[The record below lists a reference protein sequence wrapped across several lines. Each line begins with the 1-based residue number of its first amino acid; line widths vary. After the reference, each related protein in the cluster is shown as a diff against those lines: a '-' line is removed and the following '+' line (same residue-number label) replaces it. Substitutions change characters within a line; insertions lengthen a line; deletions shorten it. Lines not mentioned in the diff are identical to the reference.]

1 LSQTP
6 KFSVVIPTY
15 NRLGFLQQALSS
27 VFVQRYRD
35 HEIIVVDDGSSD
47 GTSEYLA
54 SLNGRVKS
62 LSQRNSGP
70 AAARNLG
77 VEHATGEYIAFL
89 DSDDLW
95 LPWTLATYHSL
106 FQMYDASLVCAAVVE
121 FRGAVSSVEERPLYA
136 EHFRDYLDTARRPGF
151 IGSGALVIK
160 KSEFE
165 RAGGFDEGLTV
176 AEDHDLCFRVGSASG
191 FVRVRSPI
199 TLMYRRHDKSTATLL
214 PAACAGAIAILTRE
228 AEGRYPGGRER
239 RRQRWQ
245 LLGRMIRPIAL
256 SGVKAGLGAEPW
268 RLYWRSFWMNARLGR
283 FRFLIG
289 FPLHGLLNLWQ
300 VRR

>member
-1 LSQTP
+1 
-6 KFSVVIPTY
+6 
-15 NRLGFLQQALSS
+15 
-27 VFVQRYRD
+27 VQRCRD

-54 SLNGRVKS
+54 SLNGRVKC

-77 VEHATGEYIAFL
+77 VEHATGEYVAFL

-95 LPWTLATYHSL
+95 LPWTLATFHKLVQAYQPSL
-106 FQMYDASLVCAAVVE
+106 ICGAALEFGVSVPRLVQNA
-121 FRGAVSSVEERPLYA
+121 LHA
-136 EHFRDYLDTARRPGF
+136 EQFSDYLETARQPGF
-151 IGSGALVIK
+151 IGTCILVA
-160 KSEFE
+160 ERMTLV
-165 RAGGFDEGLTV
+165 RAGGFDESLSV
-176 AEDHDLCFRVGSASG
+176 AEDHDFLFRVGTVPG
-191 FVRVRSPI
+191 FIRVQCPVT
-199 TLMYRRHDKSTATLL
+199 TLYRRHRENISKLL
-214 PAACAGAIAILTRE
+214 PAASLGAIAILRKE
-228 AEGRYPGGRER
+228 AEARYPGGRER
-239 RRQRWQ
+239 QMERWR
-245 LLGRMIRPIAL
+245 LLSRMIRPIAL